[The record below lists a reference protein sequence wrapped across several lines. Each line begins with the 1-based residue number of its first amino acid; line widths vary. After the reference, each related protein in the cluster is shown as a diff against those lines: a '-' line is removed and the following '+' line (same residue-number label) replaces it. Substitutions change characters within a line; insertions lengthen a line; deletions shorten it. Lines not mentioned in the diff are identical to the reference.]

1 MTQDETRP
9 PAPSA
14 NLCASDTMPGMGS
27 NTWIIDTGA
36 SDHMTYDNNMFDELS
51 RNPRDPYITSA
62 NGLPSPVTGEGT
74 IHLTPSLPLSHALLV
89 PNIRCNLLSV
99 GRLLDTLNAS
109 ATFYSTH
116 CFFQDL
122 KTHATI
128 GHGKRMG
135 GLYYL
140 QLPAAAV
147 RGCVANKVQGG
158 SVKDKQQ
165 LWLWHRRLGH
175 PSFGYLKHLFPSLFS
190 SCDESSFKCETCVM
204 AKSHRTVFPLS
215 NNKAALPFEL
225 VHSDNKHDVAS
236 LLPEFCAMVSTQFH
250 ASVKVFRTDNGGE
263 YVNHTLTQFFRDHG
277 IIHQTTT
284 PFTPQQNGVSE
295 RKNRQLLEVAR
306 SLLLDMSV
314 PHHLWGHGVL
324 AAAYLINRTP
334 SRVLDFKTPLDVLCA
349 HTPPI
354 SVSKLPPKVFGCVA
368 YVHVYSHQR
377 SKLDP
382 CALRCV
388 FIGYSTTQKGYKC
401 YHPPSQ
407 KVHVTLDVTFH
418 EEVPYY
424 VSSSSPIQGER
435 GSELKNFGM
444 ENLGCTE
451 APEGVSDGGPPICE
465 KPTGRVEGDDRSSGI
480 MRDDHPICAK
490 PTGRPEGNDRSFDIT
505 RDDPP
510 ICAKPTG
517 RPEGNDR
524 SFVEVLD
531 EICPSPEECNS
542 DVGDSGEDEIDIRPP
557 SALPLSQS
565 TRDDDEVLSNDV
577 STYLLPPRT
586 TRGKPKVQYSPEIHA
601 KSKYPINHYVSTHR
615 LSKSYA
621 SYLCQLS
628 SVHVPTKLQDALSNP
643 KWVDAMQVEMEAL
656 NKNATWELVPLPKG
670 KKAVG
675 CRWVFTL
682 KHKAD
687 GSIDRYKARLVAKGY
702 TQTYGVDYTETFA
715 PVAKLNTVRVLLSLA
730 ANHDWPL
737 LQFDVKNAFL
747 HGDLKEEIYMDPPPG
762 IPVTS
767 KEGMVCKLRESLY
780 GLKQSPRAWFG
791 RFAASMRKS
800 GYVQSNSDHTLFRS
814 VER

>member
-1 MTQDETRP
+1 MVMEEDTRQSAMLGGGSMALKVDPAPRMYGPKAACTMTQDETRP

-74 IHLTPSLPLSHALLV
+74 IHLTPSLPLSHGLLV

-135 GLYYL
+135 G
-140 QLPAAAV
+140 
-147 RGCVANKVQGG
+147 
-158 SVKDKQQ
+158 
-165 LWLWHRRLGH
+165 
-175 PSFGYLKHLFPSLFS
+175 YLKLLAPS
-190 SCDESSFKCETCVM
+190 
-204 AKSHRTVFPLS
+204 P
-215 NNKAALPFEL
+215 
-225 VHSDNKHDVAS
+225 
-236 LLPEFCAMVSTQFH
+236 
-250 ASVKVFRTDNGGE
+250 
-263 YVNHTLTQFFRDHG
+263 
-277 IIHQTTT
+277 
-284 PFTPQQNGVSE
+284 
-295 RKNRQLLEVAR
+295 
-306 SLLLDMSV
+306 LDMSV

-490 PTGRPEGNDRSFDIT
+490 PTGRPEGNDRLFDIT

-524 SFVEVLD
+524 TFVEVLD

-565 TRDDDEVLSNDV
+565 TRDDDE
-577 STYLLPPRT
+577 
-586 TRGKPKVQYSPEIHA
+586 
-601 KSKYPINHYVSTHR
+601 
-615 LSKSYA
+615 
-621 SYLCQLS
+621 
-628 SVHVPTKLQDALSNP
+628 
-643 KWVDAMQVEMEAL
+643 
-656 NKNATWELVPLPKG
+656 
-670 KKAVG
+670 
-675 CRWVFTL
+675 
-682 KHKAD
+682 
-687 GSIDRYKARLVAKGY
+687 
-702 TQTYGVDYTETFA
+702 TFA
-715 PVAKLNTVRVLLSLA
+715 PVAKVNTVRVLLSLA

-767 KEGMVCKLRESLY
+767 KEGMRQKGKLTALIIYVDDMIVTGDDQAEIQSLQKYLASEFEMKSLGDFNEDHMAAVTRILRYLKVTPGKGLMFSKY
-780 GLKQSPRAWFG
+780 GHTDVEGYTDADWAGSATDR
-791 RFAASMRKS
+791 RSTS
-800 GYVQSNSDHTLFRS
+800 GYFTFVGGNLVTWRSKKQKVVSRSSAEAEYRGMAHGINIYEFDYDPKVQMY
-814 VER
+814 

>member
-1 MTQDETRP
+1 MGDDSKVMVDAIVSITKAERLSRDYSTLITSDKLDGSNYASWSRGARITITSRRMAGWINGKKPAPSKDSDAFAEWEEDNCLAARKTYTVTQNSSRLFQLRRQSILTCQNGESVKVFYEKLHAIWQEIDCLRPHEYSCADDGARRLKELEADRVYDFLGGLDPPYDGVRSCILALSPVPPPLEAYAMVMEEDTRQSAMLGGGSMALKFSPSAGSRPAGSTPTSLDGPPKCRHCNGNHCSEKCFKEHGYPDWFADYKARMYGPKAVCTMTQDETRP

-36 SDHMTYDNNMFDELS
+36 SDHMTYDTNMFDELS

-122 KTHATI
+122 KTHAKI
-128 GHGKRMG
+128 GHGKRIG

-175 PSFGYLKHLFPSLFS
+175 PSFGYLKHLFPSLFR

-204 AKSHRTVFPLS
+204 AKSHCIVFPLS
-215 NNKAALPFEL
+215 NNKDALPFEL

-236 LLPEFCAMVSTQFH
+236 ILPEFCAMVSTQFH
-250 ASVKVFRTDNGGE
+250 ANVKVFRTDNGGE
-263 YVNHTLTQFFRDHG
+263 YVNHTLTQFFRDQG

-306 SLLLDMSV
+306 SLMLDMSV

-334 SRVLDFKTPLDVLCA
+334 SRVLDFQTPLDVLCA
-349 HTPPI
+349 HTPPV

-377 SKLDP
+377 RKLDP

-435 GSELKNFGM
+435 GSELKSFGM
-444 ENLGCTE
+444 EDLGCTE
-451 APEGVSDGGPPICE
+451 ASEGIFDDA
-465 KPTGRVEGDDRSSGI
+465 PTT
-480 MRDDHPICAK
+480 C
-490 PTGRPEGNDRSFDIT
+490 RPSR
-505 RDDPP
+505 
-510 ICAKPTG
+510 C
-517 RPEGNDR
+517 
-524 SFVEVLD
+524 VM
-531 EICPSPEECNS
+531 
-542 DVGDSGEDEIDIRPP
+542 
-557 SALPLSQS
+557 SA
-565 TRDDDEVLSNDV
+565 
-577 STYLLPPRT
+577 
-586 TRGKPKVQYSPEIHA
+586 
-601 KSKYPINHYVSTHR
+601 
-615 LSKSYA
+615 
-621 SYLCQLS
+621 
-628 SVHVPTKLQDALSNP
+628 
-643 KWVDAMQVEMEAL
+643 
-656 NKNATWELVPLPKG
+656 
-670 KKAVG
+670 
-675 CRWVFTL
+675 
-682 KHKAD
+682 
-687 GSIDRYKARLVAKGY
+687 
-702 TQTYGVDYTETFA
+702 
-715 PVAKLNTVRVLLSLA
+715 
-730 ANHDWPL
+730 
-737 LQFDVKNAFL
+737 
-747 HGDLKEEIYMDPPPG
+747 
-762 IPVTS
+762 
-767 KEGMVCKLRESLY
+767 
-780 GLKQSPRAWFG
+780 
-791 RFAASMRKS
+791 
-800 GYVQSNSDHTLFRS
+800 
-814 VER
+814 